1 MAPPHTKSTTRPADD
16 LDDLFNFLDADTT
29 ANTSQNPNK
38 TTTTDENAAPPTRRR
53 LDGDDPLGL
62 GLGIDEEIKVR
73 KPRAPVAKLDE
84 ERLLSDMGIPRLR
97 RITKDRLRFKGKG
110 HEVWSEQWS
119 SCRSAAKSRYS
130 SKTSRACSIHIS
142 YGSMPYFPRPTSRT
156 ALRS

>member
-1 MAPPHTKSTTRPADD
+1 MAPPHTASAARPSDD

-29 ANTSQNPNK
+29 ANTTQNQNN
-38 TTTTDENAAPPTRRR
+38 TVTTDENAAPPTRRR

-73 KPRAPVAKLDE
+73 KPRAPIVKLDE

-110 HEVWSEQWS
+110 YEV
-119 SCRSAAKSRYS
+119 
-130 SKTSRACSIHIS
+130 
-142 YGSMPYFPRPTSRT
+142 
-156 ALRS
+156 

>member
-1 MAPPHTKSTTRPADD
+1 MAPPHTASAARPSDD

-29 ANTSQNPNK
+29 ANTTQNQKN
-38 TTTTDENAAPPTRRR
+38 TISDENAAPPTRRR

-84 ERLLSDMGIPRLR
+84 ERLLSDMGIPRLQ

-110 HEVWSEQWS
+110 HEVWRKQCLSF
-119 SCRSAAKSRYS
+119 RS
-130 SKTSRACSIHIS
+130 
-142 YGSMPYFPRPTSRT
+142 T
-156 ALRS
+156 AD